1 MTRTLILV
9 AAVVLAAVAASWL
22 SGHPGHVTIEWLG
35 WRADTSVAML
45 AFLVVVMAL
54 IGAAGQRFWGYLRVA
69 PRRLLEAYRARRQ
82 RRGYEALSAGMI
94 AAASGDAP
102 GAGRHARRAESLL
115 EDAGLTRLL
124 RAQAARLG
132 GDETAARRTY
142 EEMADRPETAL
153 LGIRG
158 LLEQAEAKGDKAEAL
173 QLAEKAFRLQP
184 NAQGVAERLFDLQVA
199 FGHWADADATI
210 GQALRRK
217 IMPAGDARRRRA
229 AVLLARSGDA
239 EDAGDTEVALAFA
252 REAHQLD
259 PERVAAAIRH
269 AVLLGRDDKQRRAV
283 KILEKAWSVRPHPEI
298 AAAYAGLFESDDVLA
313 RVKRYQRLLSFRPDH
328 VEGHVALAQAALD
341 AKLWG
346 EARAHLGHAA
356 ERGVTPRLCR
366 LFADLEES
374 EHGDL
379 KAARQW
385 LERAGT
391 APPDPV
397 WVCEDCGATAGAW
410 SARCDSCG
418 AFDSLEWRPPAQIS
432 QLPARPNQPALAD
445 RRGGGAV

>member
-1 MTRTLILV
+1 MTRILILV
-9 AAVVLAAVAASWL
+9 AAVVLAAIAASWL
-22 SGHPGHVTIEWLG
+22 SGNPGHVTIEWLG

-45 AFLVVVMAL
+45 AFLIVVLASVV
-54 IGAAGQRFWGYLRVA
+54 AAAQRFWGYLRGA
-69 PRRLLEAYRARRQ
+69 PKRLLEAYRARRQ

-94 AAASGDAP
+94 AAASGDASS
-102 GAGRHARRAESLL
+102 AGRHARRAESLL
-115 EDAGLTRLL
+115 EDASLTRLL
-124 RAQAARLG
+124 RAQAAQLDG
-132 GDETAARRTY
+132 NDVAARRTY
-142 EEMADRPETAL
+142 EEMAETPETAL

-173 QLAEKAFRLQP
+173 RLADKAYRLQP
-184 NAQGVAERLFDLQVA
+184 NAQGVVERLFDLQVG

-210 GQALRRK
+210 SQALRRK
-217 IMPAGDARRRRA
+217 SLPAGEARRRRA
-229 AVLLARSGDA
+229 AVLLARSGEA
-239 EDAGDTEVALAFA
+239 ELAGEAEAALAFA

-259 PERVAAAIRH
+259 PDRVPAVIRH

-298 AAAYAGLFESDDVLA
+298 AAAYAGLFENDDVLA
-313 RVKRYQRLLSFRPDH
+313 RVKRFQRLLSFRPDH

-356 ERGVTPRLCR
+356 ERGITPRLCR
-366 LFADLEES
+366 LFADLEEA
-374 EHGDL
+374 EHDDDR
-379 KAARQW
+379 AARQW

-391 APPDPV
+391 SSPDPV

-410 SARCDSCG
+410 SPRCDSCG
-418 AFDSLEWRPPAQIS
+418 AFDRLEWRPPVQAS
-432 QLPARPNQPALAD
+432 SLPAPLSRPALVD
-445 RRGGGAV
+445 RR